1 MNNQNLIIY
10 DFEILYEILYE
21 IKENLNFELLNVN
34 NEKFS
39 QISLKKLNNYLI
51 ISNKKISNLED
62 QILLSDYPVELIKL
76 IENINIRF
84 LKKKYNLQSDIS
96 VGQYKLNLNSRK
108 IFYKDKTLDLTE
120 KEIHIITFLKDSRKP
135 VKISQLQFEVWGHNS
150 KLETHTVE
158 THIYRLRKKISDS
171 FNNHEFIRSTKLGY
185 NIK

>member
-171 FNNHEFIRSTKLGY
+171 FNNHEFIKSSKLGY
-185 NIK
+185 TIK

>member
-76 IENINIRF
+76 IESINIRF
-84 LKKKYNLQSDIS
+84 LKKKNKILSDIY
-96 VGQYKLNLNSRK
+96 VVQYKLN
-108 IFYKDKTLDLTE
+108 
-120 KEIHIITFLKDSRKP
+120 
-135 VKISQLQFEVWGHNS
+135 
-150 KLETHTVE
+150 
-158 THIYRLRKKISDS
+158 
-171 FNNHEFIRSTKLGY
+171 
-185 NIK
+185 